1 MSAPL
6 SSSKTLHLMAI
17 WTRQKHT
24 CDFMINCIGLE
35 AMISREP
42 ERARQEMREVKVSD
56 REPVTTTQ
64 PHLCPTWR
72 KCTPGSE
79 IKIITH
85 TSIHTMSFFVCGAGA
100 LPAELEC
107 FYMRHVAFSFFK
119 VQRLRLCFPES
130 WIWNNLTAVFSQQSQ
145 KFKYIVHQNWTLW
158 WDHCEIFQ
166 YTFFAI
172 RCTQN
177 VHSQSHNRI
186 L

>member
-1 MSAPL
+1 MHLIKFFKNSTFDGYMNKAETHLWFYDKLHRVL
-6 SSSKTLHLMAI
+6 S
-17 WTRQKHT
+17 
-24 CDFMINCIGLE
+24 LE

-119 VQRLRLCFPES
+119 VQRLRLWFQSLEFEITSQLCLA
-130 WIWNNLTAVFSQQSQ
+130 NNHRNSNT
-145 KFKYIVHQNWTLW
+145 
-158 WDHCEIFQ
+158 
-166 YTFFAI
+166 
-172 RCTQN
+172 
-177 VHSQSHNRI
+177 
-186 L
+186 

>member
-1 MSAPL
+1 MVVYYLFLHEWNFLIRRNLMSSL
-6 SSSKTLHLMAI
+6 SSSKTLHLMAKAETHL
-17 WTRQKHT
+17 WFYDKLHRVLS
-24 CDFMINCIGLE
+24 LE

-145 KFKYIVHQNWTLW
+145 KFKYIIHQNWTLW

-166 YTFFAI
+166 
-172 RCTQN
+172 
-177 VHSQSHNRI
+177 
-186 L
+186 